1 MMMLQRFPKALIA
14 GLVFASSA
22 SIQPA
27 GAYDNRVRAEDR
39 EFGYTASLPECTDSA
54 VVGLVTKRFNDREQD
69 YRNSSLTI
77 AEVRDVRTVGFRP
90 NGLDLIPRR
99 YCTATVVTSDLV
111 KRKLDYFVVED
122 GSIIG
127 WTWGVEWCVSGLDF
141 SYAYGGRCH
150 TARPS

>member
-1 MMMLQRFPKALIA
+1 MMMPQKFPTALIA
-14 GLVFASSA
+14 GLVFACSA
-22 SIQPA
+22 NVHPA
-27 GAYDNRVRAEDR
+27 GAYDKRVRAEDR
-39 EFGYTASLPECTDSA
+39 EFGYTASLPECTDLA

>member
-1 MMMLQRFPKALIA
+1 MGITRNVVASAAAIAL
-14 GLVFASSA
+14 FSSSVMVA
-22 SIQPA
+22 PA
-27 GAYDNRVRAEDR
+27 NAYDNRVRAEDR
-39 EFGYTASLPECTDSA
+39 EFGYTARLPECTDPG
-54 VVGLVTKRFNDREQD
+54 VVGLVTKRFNDREAD
-69 YRNSSLTI
+69 YRNSSLVI
-77 AEVRDVRTVGFRP
+77 AEVRDIKFVGFRP

-111 KRKLDYFVVED
+111 KRRLDYFVVED

-127 WTWGVEWCVSGLDF
+127 WSWGVEWCVSGLDF